1 MTKKIENRIRI
12 NQQIRA
18 SELRVV
24 GPDGINL
31 GVIKLEEAL
40 QKARELGT
48 DLIEVS
54 PNAVPPIAKIM
65 DYGKFQYEQNK
76 KQKETKSKTHRTE
89 TKSIQIKVGT
99 SEHDLQLKAKKV
111 SEWLKE
117 KHRVKIDLFLFGRL
131 KYMEKNFLESRMER
145 ILNLITGEFKISDG
159 PKKSPKGLFIIVE
172 HK

>member
-76 KQKETKSKTHRTE
+76 NKRKQNQKHTE
-89 TKSIQIKVGT
+89 QKRNQYK
-99 SEHDLQLKAKKV
+99 
-111 SEWLKE
+111 
-117 KHRVKIDLFLFGRL
+117 
-131 KYMEKNFLESRMER
+131 
-145 ILNLITGEFKISDG
+145 
-159 PKKSPKGLFIIVE
+159 
-172 HK
+172 

>member
-24 GPDGINL
+24 GPDGTNL

-40 QKARELGT
+40 QKAKEFGT

-99 SEHDLQLKAKKV
+99 SEHDLELKAKKV

-145 ILNLITGEFKISDG
+145 ILKLITSEFKISDG
-159 PKKSPKGLFIIVE
+159 PKKSPKGLSIIVE

>member
-24 GPDGINL
+24 GPDGTNL

-40 QKARELGT
+40 QKAKEFGT

-99 SEHDLQLKAKKV
+99 SEHDLELKAKKV
-111 SEWLKE
+111 SGWLKE

-145 ILNLITGEFKISDG
+145 ILKLITSEFKISDG
-159 PKKSPKGLFIIVE
+159 PKKSPKGLSIIVE

>member
-1 MTKKIENRIRI
+1 MTKKIENKIRI

-24 GPDGINL
+24 GPDGTNL

-40 QKARELGT
+40 QKAKELGT

-54 PNAVPPIAKIM
+54 PNAVPPITKIM

-76 KQKETKSKTHRTE
+76 KQKETKSKTHQTE

-99 SEHDLQLKAKKV
+99 SEHDLELKAKKV

-145 ILNLITGEFKISDG
+145 ILKLITGEFKISDG
-159 PKKSPKGLFIIVE
+159 PKKSPKGLSVIVE